1 MAKLNDNPLACGLLG
16 FILGAGGILGG
27 QALVTDT
34 KADSFFNTNSQK
46 KETNFDK
53 IPYDPDGDIVI
64 TPSGDKYHYEWCYT
78 LNKAKKIRRANR
90 HDAEAAGLEPCS
102 RCQQ

>member
-1 MAKLNDNPLACGLLG
+1 MAKLKDNPLACGLLG

-64 TPSGDKYHYEWCYT
+64 TPSGDKYHYVEKSEYAVT
-78 LNKAKKIRRANR
+78 LLKDIQLMAQFYNPVMVRT
-90 HDAEAAGLEPCS
+90 H
-102 RCQQ
+102 

>member
-1 MAKLNDNPLACGLLG
+1 MAKLKDNPLACGLLG

-53 IPYDPDGDIVI
+53 IP
-64 TPSGDKYHYEWCYT
+64 
-78 LNKAKKIRRANR
+78 
-90 HDAEAAGLEPCS
+90 
-102 RCQQ
+102 